1 MDGKVLAILIVIVV
15 FASMTMQQWL
25 KHKADMANKQL
36 RDDDETDELKAEI
49 ADLKERVQV
58 LERIATDKGSRLK
71 EEIDAL

>member
-15 FASMTMQQWL
+15 FSSITMQQWIR
-25 KHKADMANKQL
+25 HKADLANKKL
-36 RDDDETDELKAEI
+36 RDDDETDDLKAEI